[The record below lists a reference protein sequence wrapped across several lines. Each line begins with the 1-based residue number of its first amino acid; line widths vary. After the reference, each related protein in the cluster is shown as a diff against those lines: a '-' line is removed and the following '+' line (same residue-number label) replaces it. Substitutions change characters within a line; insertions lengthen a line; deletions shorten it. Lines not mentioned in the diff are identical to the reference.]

1 MGIIRA
7 FVRRPVLTSVTV
19 LMAVFIGFYAYF
31 ELGVELLPRVDIPVV
46 VVQTI
51 YRGAGPEEIEN
62 LISKPIEDTLAQ
74 VEGVDKIESY
84 SLEGISFVVAEF
96 EYDIN
101 LSEATLDV
109 SNRVKTIVGL
119 LPDEAEDPI
128 VEKFDINAQPFM
140 TLAILSNDP
149 EEKAYTIVED
159 RIQREI
165 TQIQGLANADIL
177 GGIRREIHIYV
188 DPADM
193 EQFGID
199 MQTITRVV
207 AANNLND
214 PSGHI
219 ARGDRELSIRVIG
232 EVDDPKQLEEIR
244 IPLKNGSS
252 VRIGDFARVVDT
264 TEEKRGFARYMG
276 KNAIFV
282 DCIASPNANIVE
294 ISKEIRSELDTIR
307 QYMPSGYQIIITND
321 EADFIS
327 ESVRNVFRDMGLG
340 ILLTALILY
349 LFLRRFSVTLV
360 VALSMPTAVI
370 ATFMLLFT
378 TNTSLNI
385 MSTLGLAISIGVLVN
400 NAILV
405 IENIFRYRDM
415 GIDPLEAAEKGTGE
429 IALSVLSTT
438 VTNLAVFVPVAFMG
452 GIVGQFFSD
461 FAITVVFATLF
472 SLWVAMTFTPM
483 VAARINYDEP
493 SRVSRF
499 LTGWFQWIYS
509 WFDRVHHKLVS
520 RALNHPWLTLLIFV
534 ALFAGSITL
543 TRQIGVEFLPRAD
556 QGVVTVEV
564 ELPSAVSLGY
574 TERITRQIEAFAK
587 DLPDVKAVEVLAG
600 GTGSEQGVNQARIR
614 LFMNDRED
622 RASTFEI
629 ADQLRPF
636 IASIP
641 DVTPII
647 SAFTSGG
654 PPGRALQIGVIGNEI
669 EELDRIS
676 QKILRIMRETKGI
689 VEADVNW
696 ELGRPEIELKANR
709 WRMAQLELDVSQLAD
724 TSRAYITG
732 KEAGVFRSEGKE
744 YDILVKL
751 EPEKV
756 GNVFELP
763 GLPVPTKSGFVPLA
777 IVADVNYGLGPTT
790 ILRKDRNRYMAVEAD
805 VSGITVG
812 EAFSQILP
820 KIQALELP
828 PGYRL
833 DFAGEVESIQEN
845 FRFMILA
852 FGMAVVLTF
861 MVIAAILESYLFAFI
876 IMLTIP
882 LSAIGVVP
890 LLLLTNVA
898 ISVYG
903 LLGVIMLVGLVV
915 NNAIVILDYA
925 EMKRREGY
933 RPYDAIMEA
942 CQIRLRPIVMADI
955 TSVIAMIPLG
965 LGLGAGGP
973 FRQPMAIVVIGG
985 LLAGGTLALFAIPPV
1000 YERVWAFREWRR
1012 KRKEA

>member
-1 MGIIRA
+1 
-7 FVRRPVLTSVTV
+7 
-19 LMAVFIGFYAYF
+19 
-31 ELGVELLPRVDIPVV
+31 
-46 VVQTI
+46 
-51 YRGAGPEEIEN
+51 
-62 LISKPIEDTLAQ
+62 
-74 VEGVDKIESY
+74 
-84 SLEGISFVVAEF
+84 
-96 EYDIN
+96 
-101 LSEATLDV
+101 
-109 SNRVKTIVGL
+109 
-119 LPDEAEDPI
+119 
-128 VEKFDINAQPFM
+128 
-140 TLAILSNDP
+140 
-149 EEKAYTIVED
+149 
-159 RIQREI
+159 
-165 TQIQGLANADIL
+165 
-177 GGIRREIHIYV
+177 
-188 DPADM
+188 
-193 EQFGID
+193 
-199 MQTITRVV
+199 
-207 AANNLND
+207 
-214 PSGHI
+214 
-219 ARGDRELSIRVIG
+219 
-232 EVDDPKQLEEIR
+232 
-244 IPLKNGSS
+244 
-252 VRIGDFARVVDT
+252 
-264 TEEKRGFARYMG
+264 
-276 KNAIFV
+276 
-282 DCIASPNANIVE
+282 
-294 ISKEIRSELDTIR
+294 
-307 QYMPSGYQIIITND
+307 
-321 EADFIS
+321 
-327 ESVRNVFRDMGLG
+327 
-340 ILLTALILY
+340 
-349 LFLRRFSVTLV
+349 
-360 VALSMPTAVI
+360 
-370 ATFMLLFT
+370 
-378 TNTSLNI
+378 
-385 MSTLGLAISIGVLVN
+385 
-400 NAILV
+400 
-405 IENIFRYRDM
+405 
-415 GIDPLEAAEKGTGE
+415 
-429 IALSVLSTT
+429 
-438 VTNLAVFVPVAFMG
+438 MG

-483 VAARINYDEP
+483 VAARITYDEP
-493 SRVSRF
+493 SRLSRF
-499 LTGWFQWIYS
+499 LTGWFQWLYS
-509 WFDRVHHKLVS
+509 CFDRLHHKLV
-520 RALNHPWLTLLIFV
+520 RKALDHPWRTLLLFMVLFV
-534 ALFAGSITL
+534 GSIML

-556 QGVVTVEV
+556 EGVVTVEV
-564 ELPSAVSLGY
+564 ELPSAVSLEY
-574 TERITRQIEAFAK
+574 TERVTGKIEAFAE
-587 DLPDVKAVEVLAG
+587 DLPDVEAVEVLAG

-614 LFMNDRED
+614 LLMNDRKG
-622 RASTFEI
+622 RSSTFEI

-676 QKILRIMRETKGI
+676 RKILRIMRETPGI

-696 ELGRPEIELKANR
+696 ELGRPEIELAANR

-724 TSRAYITG
+724 TSRAYVTG

-756 GNVFELP
+756 GNIFELP
-763 GLPVPTKSGFVPLA
+763 GLPIPTRSGFVPLA
-777 IVADVNYGLGPTT
+777 IVADVKYGLGPTT

-812 EAFSQILP
+812 EAFNQILP
-820 KIQALELP
+820 KIQAIELP

-890 LLLLTNVA
+890 LLLLTDVA

-925 EMKRREGY
+925 EMKRKEGL
-933 RPYDAIMEA
+933 RPYEAIMEA
-942 CQIRLRPIVMADI
+942 CQVRLRPIVMADI
-955 TSVIAMIPLG
+955 TSVIAMIPLS

-1000 YERVWAFREWRR
+1000 YERVWAFREWHR